1 MSCSV
6 VRWLGVASMDEGD
19 YRRASSGSVV
29 LKVGISIVPMRPI
42 APALSLRQ
50 HGNGEKSESVTR
62 PGLTPFPAAHA
73 TTGHPATGRAA
84 PSIQFAAPR
93 PPGRLTALLLLH
105 PQGASAGK
113 TAIADASA
121 VG

>member
-1 MSCSV
+1 
-6 VRWLGVASMDEGD
+6 MDEGD

-42 APALSLRQ
+42 APALSLQ
-50 HGNGEKSESVTR
+50 QLGNGEKSESVTR
-62 PGLTPFPAAHA
+62 PGLTTELAMVRPQHPPYPSAHD

-84 PSIQFAAPR
+84 LSIQLRRAKRAGAANNGSSHSP
-93 PPGRLTALLLLH
+93 A
-105 PQGASAGK
+105 GASARK
-113 TAIADASA
+113 TVIADASP

>member
-1 MSCSV
+1 
-6 VRWLGVASMDEGD
+6 MDEGD

-42 APALSLRQ
+42 APALSLQ
-50 HGNGEKSESVTR
+50 QLGNGEKSESVTR
-62 PGLTPFPAAHA
+62 PGLTTELAMVRPQHPPYPSAHA

-84 PSIQFAAPR
+84 LSIQFAAPS
-93 PPGRLTALLLLH
+93 PPGLLTTVPLIH
-105 PQGASAGK
+105 PQGASARK
-113 TAIADASA
+113 TVIADASP

>member
-1 MSCSV
+1 
-6 VRWLGVASMDEGD
+6 MDEGD

-42 APALSLRQ
+42 APALSLQQ

-62 PGLTPFPAAHA
+62 PGLTTDLAMVRAQHPPYPSAHA

-84 PSIQFAAPR
+84 PS
-93 PPGRLTALLLLH
+93 PPGLLTAVPLIH

-113 TAIADASA
+113 TVIADASP